1 MTNQEKF
8 DIIIFKFQQRISMKN
23 SDGFNDYD
31 FDIGEVIRDAY
42 ELTKGV
48 KLTFFLA
55 FLIYLAMFI
64 GASMVIALAYPGFA
78 EDQLSQ
84 VVFQIFIGVIAI
96 PMIVGIQMLALR
108 HTRGESIKVKDIFNY
123 YDKTLKLFFAAIS
136 VALIIYIPLIIF
148 VILGVVAKMPAV
160 IILAIFPILYLAL
173 SYTYTTQLIADK
185 DLGIWE
191 AMELSRKAVKRHWL
205 KFFGLGIMLSIIY
218 LIGALLLLV
227 GLIWAIPMVMI
238 AMSGIVYS
246 KIFD

>member
-1 MTNQEKF
+1 
-8 DIIIFKFQQRISMKN
+8 MKN

-31 FDIGEVIRDAY
+31 FDIGEVIGDAY

-55 FLIYLAMFI
+55 FLFYIFIFI
-64 GASMVIALAYPGFA
+64 GTSMIVTLAYPGFV

-84 VVFQIFIGVIAI
+84 VVFQIIISVIAI
-96 PMIVGIQMLALR
+96 PMMVGIQMLALK
-108 HTRGESIKVKDIFNY
+108 HTRGESIGFKDIFNY
-123 YDKTLKLFFAAIS
+123 YDKTFKLFFASIS

-148 VILGVVAKMPAV
+148 IIIGIVAKMPAV

-191 AMELSRKAVKRHWL
+191 AMELSRKAVQRHWL
-205 KFFGLGIMLSIIY
+205 KFFGLGMMLAIIY

-227 GLIWAIPMVMI
+227 GLIWAIPMVVI
-238 AMSGIVYS
+238 AMSGVVYS
-246 KIFD
+246 KMFD